1 MDLQE
6 LSDRMEIRDLVTAY
20 TRAVDTRDWDALD
33 EVFTSDAVLD
43 YSSVGGPVD
52 SLVVVK
58 PWVERGLRG
67 FDRYQHV
74 IGQVAIE
81 LPAPEQAQVGDTAKV
96 TAYLVNPM
104 VAKAPDG
111 TETLWEVGGYYH
123 HDLVRTPDGWRS
135 RRSVD
140 EIIWQRGF

>member
-1 MDLQE
+1 MELQE

-20 TRAVDTRDWDALD
+20 TRAVDTRTWDALD
-33 EVFTSDAVLD
+33 DVFTEDAVLD
-43 YSSVGGPVD
+43 YTSVGGPAD
-52 SLVVVK
+52 SLAVVK
-58 PWVERGLRG
+58 PWIEQGLRG

-81 LPAPEQAQVGDTAKV
+81 LVGDTARA

-111 TETLWEVGGYYH
+111 TETVWEVGGYYH
-123 HDLVRTPDGWRS
+123 HDLVRTSDGWRS
-135 RRSVD
+135 RRMVD